1 MSNPIVRNVTPE
13 EAYRLV
19 TQGRVLVLDV
29 REVYEFNLGH
39 IKGAINIPWAQIN
52 RMIDSMIP
60 NKNTP
65 ILLHCL
71 SGSRS
76 QRALNELLNHGYTN
90 IYHMTSG
97 ISCWY
102 YGLES

>member
-1 MSNPIVRNVTPE
+1 MPNPIVRNVTPE

-39 IKGAINIPWAQIN
+39 IKGAINIPLTQIN
-52 RMIDSMIP
+52 RMVDSLIP

-76 QRALNELLNHGYTN
+76 QRALRELLNHGYTN

-97 ISCWY
+97 ISGWY
-102 YGLES
+102 YGLER

>member
-1 MSNPIVRNVTPE
+1 MPNPIVTNVTVE
-13 EAYRLV
+13 EAYQLV
-19 TQGRVLVLDV
+19 TQGQVLVLDV

-39 IKGAINIPWAQIN
+39 IKGAKNIPWTQIN
-52 RMIDSMIP
+52 RMVDSIIP
-60 NKNTP
+60 DKNTP

-76 QRALNELLNHGYTN
+76 RRALNELLNHGYTN

-97 ISCWY
+97 ISSWY
-102 YGLES
+102 YGLDI

>member
-1 MSNPIVRNVTPE
+1 MANPIVRNVTTE
-13 EAYRLV
+13 EAYGLV

-39 IKGAINIPWAQIN
+39 IKGAINIPWTQIN
-52 RMIDSMIP
+52 RTVDSIIP

-76 QRALNELLNHGYTN
+76 QRALRELLNHGYTN

-97 ISCWY
+97 ISGWH
-102 YGLES
+102 YGLER